1 MGSTWRTRVPIVG
14 YCFFGVITTF
24 VNKHVLSNLHF
35 TYPTVF
41 QSWQT
46 GSSALA
52 LLSMSTLGFTDL
64 NIVSVNRSVLRSW
77 LPASVLFSA
86 TIYSGS
92 VALSRL
98 PVPVFCAI
106 HYISTILQ
114 TLVESIVLRQ
124 DLPIK
129 VQLSLIMT
137 ALAVVM
143 VAATDTKFDQIGYKW
158 MLIHC
163 TFSALYILY
172 ANSRKKN
179 SFSALDQM
187 FCNAVTSV
195 IILMTISVAT
205 GKVFKYHHRCYKHRT
220 FQKAKCELFTLIE
233 FPYLYS
239 SDFHLWCLGSGV
251 SGALLSIYHG
261 FLLGTQSSNY
271 MEKLKSLNKVA
282 VSFLSLWIFDAS
294 LNLNMALS
302 ISVALCSGVLHSFS
316 DNPWKESGKWGQ
328 VPIQDT

>member
-1 MGSTWRTRVPIVG
+1 MASCI
-14 YCFFGVITTF
+14 
-24 VNKHVLSNLHF
+24 
-35 TYPTVF
+35 
-41 QSWQT
+41 
-46 GSSALA
+46 SALQCNDILRICGA
-52 LLSMSTLGFTDL
+52 FKIASASILCNPLHLHNSSDTGG
-64 NIVSVNRSVLRSW
+64 INRLK
-77 LPASVLFSA
+77 
-86 TIYSGS
+86 
-92 VALSRL
+92 
-98 PVPVFCAI
+98 
-106 HYISTILQ
+106 
-114 TLVESIVLRQ
+114 

-179 SFSALDQM
+179 SLSALDQM

-205 GKVFKYHHRCYKHRT
+205 G
-220 FQKAKCELFTLIE
+220 ELFTLIE

-239 SDFHLWCLGSGV
+239 SHFHLWCLGSGV

-271 MEKLKSLNKVA
+271 MEKVKSLNKVA

-294 LNLNMALS
+294 LNFNMALS

-316 DNPWKESGKWGQ
+316 DNPWKESEKWGQ
-328 VPIQDT
+328 IPIQDT